1 MSVADGHPTDSMF
14 DNFTTKG
21 TQLMYIYPISYK
33 SKYERWYYNIIK
45 NAKCQIRFR
54 GDGCYYE
61 SHHIIP
67 RSLGGNNTKE
77 NLVLLTGREH
87 FICHWLL
94 YNTHK
99 GQNKLKMAHAWF
111 MMCNTK
117 KNQRYTPN
125 SKIYEAAKKAHSIA
139 IGKIL
144 SGIPRNDDIKNK
156 ISQSNRGIAKT
167 QEHRKNLSAA
177 LKGRKLSETH
187 IVNRS
192 KARIG
197 IPRKESTKM
206 KISQTK
212 TGIKHSDEHTMKN
225 SKAKKGENNPQFA
238 GYFITPWGKFS
249 SSVDAANS
257 APYKCSPPLIRRWCK
272 DNNKKVFVRPKFL
285 EWAGKTP
292 AQIGFGF
299 YSICN

>member
-1 MSVADGHPTDSMF
+1 MG
-14 DNFTTKG
+14 
-21 TQLMYIYPISYK
+21 IYPISYK

-45 NAKCQIRFR
+45 NAKYQSRFK
-54 GDGCYYE
+54 GDDVYYE

-67 RSLGGNNTKE
+67 RSLGGLNSKE

-94 YNTHK
+94 YKFSEGIAKN
-99 GQNKLKMAHAWF
+99 KMAHAWF
-111 MMCNTK
+111 IMYQFSK
-117 KNQRYTPN
+117 FHKSRYSN
-125 SKIYEAAKKAHSIA
+125 SLSYEVARKAHSA
-139 IGKIL
+139 AVSKNLRGV
-144 SGIPRNDDIKNK
+144 PRTEEVKQK
-156 ISQSNRGIAKT
+156 ISRANKGKGKT
-167 QEHRKNLSAA
+167 AEHRKKLSAA
-177 LKGRKLSETH
+177 HTGKKLSKTH
-187 IVNRS
+187 RENIIKVRV
-192 KARIG
+192 G

-206 KISQTK
+206 KISHAK
-212 TGIKHSDEHTMKN
+212 TGVKHSDEHRMKN
-225 SKAKKGENNPQFA
+225 SKAKRGENNPQFT

-272 DNNKKVFVRPKFL
+272 DNNETVFIRPKFL

-299 YSICN
+299 YCVYN